1 MPFKIPNDLPELYYS
16 ASTHTHNPYMC
27 EESKK
32 SEATCFQ
39 LNATAIHSPH
49 ASRFDKQTHIL
60 GRETQGEI
68 SRYRPLVAALFF
80 CRLHAHSAQS
90 AHKQEVYERCMWA
103 EWQRL
108 LGCVDGKCVCVCV
121 CLHLRSCVWILKG
134 CWPLEEVICLACLFS
149 CYFHT
154 CSFFSTTFSTPSE
167 APVVCTLNVCSII
180 WVFRWVK
187 YCDDQFFWPVWGQRV
202 ALFLPPFVL
211 PVHIPDN
218 LTQPLLRETLVL
230 LPPADLPL
238 ISISSISVT
247 VNSPS
252 LKHTQWEMCWQANW
266 GGKVTAN
273 R

>member
-1 MPFKIPNDLPELYYS
+1 MGS
-16 ASTHTHNPYMC
+16 
-27 EESKK
+27 
-32 SEATCFQ
+32 
-39 LNATAIHSPH
+39 
-49 ASRFDKQTHIL
+49 
-60 GRETQGEI
+60 
-68 SRYRPLVAALFF
+68 
-80 CRLHAHSAQS
+80 
-90 AHKQEVYERCMWA
+90 
-103 EWQRL
+103 
-108 LGCVDGKCVCVCV
+108 VCVCV

-252 LKHTQWEMCWQANW
+252 LKHTHSEKCVDKLTEEEKWQQTVKFEVHKITADSRGTCRWIICTPAKTYLLFKFSVISWMCVCQRCLQMMETSNANANAIPSGGSRIQWPTFIPTFNSLIFSLTKMILHSC
-266 GGKVTAN
+266 
-273 R
+273 